1 MELLKKI
8 GICFFFAQKYHT
20 SMKYVGPVRKE
31 LGVRTVFNLLGPLTN
46 PGHANLQVLGVY
58 SEALLEPMA
67 KVLCQLG
74 VKKGMVVYGQDKL
87 DEISACAPTSIC
99 EFQDGTYRTYVIQPE
114 DFGMKTATRDALKG
128 GTPQEN
134 AQITRDILNGEQ
146 GAKRNAVLLNAGAGI
161 YIGGKADTFREG
173 VELAASLIDG
183 GQVKQKL
190 EDFIKESNK

>member
-1 MELLKKI
+1 
-8 GICFFFAQKYHT
+8 
-20 SMKYVGPVRKE
+20 
-31 LGVRTVFNLLGPLTN
+31 
-46 PGHANLQVLGVY
+46 
-58 SEALLEPMA
+58 MA